1 VLHQSDSRCR
11 ETLLVKIRLQGLQ
24 QNVYFVIFQM
34 NILLIFL
41 IKNIKINV
49 GFGVLRVFGQLYE
62 IKKNPMQFLVFLN
75 FIFGNIVQ
83 YYNCNY
89 REMFQ
94 LNTFQ

>member
-62 IKKNPMQFLVFLN
+62 IKKKSYA
-75 FIFGNIVQ
+75 IFGFFKFYFRQHCSI
-83 YYNCNY
+83 
-89 REMFQ
+89 
-94 LNTFQ
+94 L